1 MKRNSTILSFIVF
14 LNLFCEIS
22 GYYCL
27 VSPALTTS
35 TITDLAVSLSKNLF
49 AVVASNATTI
59 YDYQETN
66 PIMVGVIPTTTA
78 SAAVF
83 IGDTFLLLG
92 GDTLDLYFVSNLSL
106 IATIDGSSS
115 ATIASMTLSLDQKRL
130 FTLSSNY
137 EMDVFSLEDPYNIEE
152 TDHTDLQVVKDA
164 STSGGPWGGSYQS
177 LIAYNGDNIV
187 YVQSPGNGVWLVN
200 LQDHNVTLL
209 SNTQTALEV
218 YITPDLAYLVVVSSP
233 TPQLR
238 NASNGD
244 FIENFNLTAT
254 TVTIVGDLWND
265 STIEF
270 WYGTA
275 SSPDNLVANFTY
287 GPNGSISP
295 PSMASAISS
304 NLVPPTLS
312 MLIRRNAYG
321 SIVMAWSGVT
331 ADYPTQHSRLF
342 FITACS
348 SATPV
353 STAPAPSPVP
363 TATPKIPTP
372 STSLS
377 QVSTSNNVLS
387 TITNNTRVLEQESS
401 SQNTFVTIIVSSV
414 IGGLIFAVTIVAAVV
429 FFLYRKMRRNAENNI
444 PNSPQRE
451 SNFPRAESK
460 SQLTERSQKLA
471 EPLGSWKINPQEV
484 VLGEKLGQ
492 GAFGV
497 VYKAS
502 WRNAEYVVKQLKVT
516 DQDYIE
522 AFLKEAT
529 HMKDIRGHVNVC
541 RFVGVIIAANY
552 PVSIMTEYIPDGSLW
567 EMIQNNQI
575 VIDNIKVTDQD
586 YIEAFLKEATHMKDI
601 RGHVNV
607 CRFVG
612 VIIAAN
618 YPVSIMTEY
627 IPDGSLWEMIQNNQI
642 VIDNIKLVQSL
653 AKDTAAGMSHIHA
666 ENILHCDLSARN
678 LLVKRV
684 GSEYIIKITDFGMA
698 HQTASETYNLA
709 ANVNVPYRWCSP
721 EVFKT
726 HQFSKASDVWSFG
739 VVLWEITEQ
748 KKPYYEM
755 TNKEVISY
763 VLKGGRLNRPQ
774 KVTVPDRFW
783 EMMRACWVPEPHR
796 RPTFKELSA
805 SLDALEVEQ

>member
-575 VIDNIKVTDQD
+575 VIDNIK
-586 YIEAFLKEATHMKDI
+586 
-601 RGHVNV
+601 
-607 CRFVG
+607 
-612 VIIAAN
+612 
-618 YPVSIMTEY
+618 
-627 IPDGSLWEMIQNNQI
+627 
-642 VIDNIKLVQSL
+642 LVQSL

-739 VVLWEITEQ
+739 VG
-748 KKPYYEM
+748 
-755 TNKEVISY
+755 IS
-763 VLKGGRLNRPQ
+763 RIFNLNS
-774 KVTVPDRFW
+774 T
-783 EMMRACWVPEPHR
+783 
-796 RPTFKELSA
+796 
-805 SLDALEVEQ
+805 